1 LIKFVGIN
9 NLEISNIIIIN
20 NHINEILKVD
30 YNSNKTKIIKD
41 IMKYL
46 IINKK
51 NEITNLNNY
60 SIDLYNFSLLFN

>member
-1 LIKFVGIN
+1 MIKFVGIN

>member
-1 LIKFVGIN
+1 
-9 NLEISNIIIIN
+9 
-20 NHINEILKVD
+20 
-30 YNSNKTKIIKD
+30 
-41 IMKYL
+41 MKYL